1 MGIRGSQIKGKEEE
15 SEIKEKPEEKEK
27 DNE

>member
-1 MGIRGSQIKGKEEE
+1 MGIRGSQIKGDEKE
-15 SEIKEKPEEKEK
+15 SETKVKPEEKEK